1 MNITTNITTNTNTN
15 TNTYTKAEDVEQVY
29 DVANWEN
36 GTYSEGCYAL
46 AVDAAHNLGGVE
58 IYNSNDNNSSW
69 SFAPTRTFKFDDA
82 STAYVTYGGVFAY

>member
-15 TNTYTKAEDVEQVY
+15 TYTYTKAEDVEQVY

-69 SFAPTRTFKFDDA
+69 SFAPTRTFKFDDK
-82 STAYVTYGGVFAY
+82 SIAYITYGGVYLL